1 MLDLDFTEEQE
12 MLREMVRGLCAQF
25 SPIDTVRELED
36 DPDGVA
42 RELWE
47 QFGKLG
53 VCGLMLPSEHGGS
66 AMGLLEGVVLYEEL
80 GRSLAPVPHFVSC
93 VLSAG
98 AVIESAGTESAG
110 IESAGTE
117 SAGIES
123 ESADQHARLLAGIAS
138 GETIVTPAWLEPG
151 GGYSPRGVQ
160 LGAVAEGDDFVL
172 NGSKMHVCFARAAD
186 QLLVLA
192 RTGPAETGIDL
203 FLVPTDT
210 AGVTLDQ
217 RMSISSDTQ
226 YRVDFS
232 DVRVPAESRLGA
244 PGTGWATWEAV
255 MHRAVILASAQAMG
269 GADYALEITAQYAK
283 DREQF
288 GKALAQFQAISHYLA
303 DAKTEVD
310 GGKVLVYE
318 AAWAQ
323 SVGHDTTRLAPMAK
337 LFSGR
342 VYRDV
347 TAMAQQVFGG
357 VGFTLEYDIQ
367 LYFRRAKQ
375 LQLSWW
381 DRQTCEERVAES
393 ILA

>member
-12 MLREMVRGLCAQF
+12 MLRDMGRGLCAQL

-36 DPDGVA
+36 DPNGVA
-42 RELWE
+42 LQLWE
-47 QFGKLG
+47 QFGELG
-53 VCGLMLPSEHGGS
+53 ICGLMLPEEYGGS
-66 AMGLLEGVVLYEEL
+66 AMTLLEGVVLYEEL

-98 AVIESAGTESAG
+98 AIIESASGE
-110 IESAGTE
+110 
-117 SAGIES
+117 
-123 ESADQHARLLAGIAS
+123 QHASLLAEIAT
-138 GETIVTPAWLEPG
+138 GETIITPAWLEPES
-151 GGYSPRGVQ
+151 GYSPRGVQ
-160 LGAVAEGDDFVL
+160 LSAVAEGDDFVL
-172 NGSKMHVCFARAAD
+172 NGSKMHVYFASAAD

-192 RTGPAETGIDL
+192 RTGPADTGIDL
-203 FLVPTDT
+203 FLVPTNT
-210 AGVTLDQ
+210 PGVTLDQ

-226 YRVDFS
+226 YRVDFNE
-232 DVRVPAESRLGA
+232 VRIPAANRLGDA
-244 PGTGWATWEAV
+244 ASGWATWEAV
-255 MHRAVILASAQAMG
+255 MHKGVILASAQAMG

-288 GKALAQFQAISHYLA
+288 GKALAQFQSISHYLA
-303 DAKTEVD
+303 DAKTELD

-323 SVGHDTTRLAPMAK
+323 SVGHDISRLAPMAK
-337 LFSGR
+337 LFSNK
-342 VYRDV
+342 VYRDI

-367 LYFRRAKQ
+367 LYFRRARQ

-381 DRQTCEERVAES
+381 DRQTCEERVADS
-393 ILA
+393 ILG